1 MSDVLIYNPYDYAM
15 HENPYP
21 TYELLR
27 EKAPIYRNDELDFWA
42 LTRHA
47 DVYAAGRDFTTY
59 SNSHGVNLELWSPDM
74 ARRSSF
80 IAMDPPDHTRFRAL
94 ISRAFTPRRV
104 AELEPRIRQITR
116 GHLDA
121 ALAAGGDFDFI
132 TDLAQN
138 IPADVISELVG
149 VPAADRAQVLRW
161 SNESLNREE
170 GTSGIPGSSV
180 AATIQLMTYYGQLIA
195 DRRAHPGDDMVSAL
209 IAAEIDGQRLSDK
222 DIGAVL
228 LLLGVAGNESTTK
241 ILGNAWYQAAVHP
254 GQRRI
259 AFQPGRIGD
268 WVEET
273 LRYDSSGQMTARLVT
288 SDVEWHDTVVPAG
301 SRLLLIFAA
310 ANHDPRVFPNPEM
323 FDLDRDTSRT
333 LAFGTGPHFCLGAS
347 LARLEAR
354 IVLEELVAAVHE
366 DYGVGTPVRVHHPNI
381 HGLSSLPTTVK
392 AR

>member
-1 MSDVLIYNPYDYAM
+1 
-15 HENPYP
+15 
-21 TYELLR
+21 
-27 EKAPIYRNDELDFWA
+27 
-42 LTRHA
+42 
-47 DVYAAGRDFTTY
+47 
-59 SNSHGVNLELWSPDM
+59 
-74 ARRSSF
+74 
-80 IAMDPPDHTRFRAL
+80 
-94 ISRAFTPRRV
+94 
-104 AELEPRIRQITR
+104 
-116 GHLDA
+116 
-121 ALAAGGDFDFI
+121 
-132 TDLAQN
+132 
-138 IPADVISELVG
+138 
-149 VPAADRAQVLRW
+149 
-161 SNESLNREE
+161 
-170 GTSGIPGSSV
+170 
-180 AATIQLMTYYGQLIA
+180 MTYYGQLIA
-195 DRRAHPGDDMVSAL
+195 DRRARPGDDMVSAL
-209 IAAEIDGQRLSDK
+209 IAAEIDGQRLSDQ

-273 LRYDSSGQMTARLVT
+273 LRCDSSGQMTARLVT